1 MSLIRQEFL
10 REKFRISYEA
20 AIKQSMKQFLEVK
33 IRFKNMLLI
42 FNLSLLEYKYVPTFN
57 VSWFN

>member
-1 MSLIRQEFL
+1 MSFLSEQMSLIRQEFL

-33 IRFKNMLLI
+33 IRFKNIFLT
-42 FNLSLLEYKYVPTFN
+42 FNLSLLE
-57 VSWFN
+57 